1 MNEIALDSLHTG
13 LIRVAPDGRILWLN
27 AAAADVLGRSPVSL
41 IGQRL
46 GAVEPALARWA
57 ARVNSARPGYQA
69 PEARLD
75 HSEAIADVVF
85 SYQEQGILIELHP
98 IAARV
103 RRRRLAERADQQ
115 QAVHMM
121 ARQLAHELRNPL
133 AGVRAAAQLIGSQT
147 RTPGI
152 VRHAEMIQR
161 EVDRLT
167 RLIERFASDEAP
179 SLAST
184 DLHQL
189 LDACLELVRAE
200 RHGQLT
206 LRRDFDPSI
215 PPLQADG
222 ERLHQLVLNL
232 LRNAV
237 QADAGR
243 IELSTRIEHESPLID
258 QPARHAVRIEIRDD
272 GHGVPAHLRERLFL
286 PLVSGRDQGSGFG
299 LAIAQQIARA
309 HGGLIEYHPRQ
320 NGSLFILRLPLI
332 VARPT
337 AGALAHG

>member
-1 MNEIALDSLHTG
+1 MNDIALDSLQTG
-13 LIRVAPDGRILWLN
+13 LVRVAPDGRILWLN
-27 AAAADVLGRSPVSL
+27 TAAADVLGRSPASL
-41 IGQRL
+41 AGQAL
-46 GAVEPALARWA
+46 SDVEPALARWA
-57 ARVNSARPGYQA
+57 ARLNSARPCYHA

-75 HSEAIADVVF
+75 GSGEVADVVL
-85 SYQEQGILIELHP
+85 SCQEHGFLIELHP
-98 IAARV
+98 VATRV

-115 QAVHMM
+115 QAIHMM

-147 RTPGI
+147 EKPGI

-167 RLIERFASDEAP
+167 RLIERFAADETP
-179 SLAST
+179 SLAPT

-200 RHGQLT
+200 RHGRLKLQ
-206 LRRDFDPSI
+206 RDFDPSI

-222 ERLHQLVLNL
+222 GRLHQLILNL

-237 QADAGR
+237 QADASR

-272 GHGVPAHLRERLFL
+272 GHGVPPHLRERLFL
-286 PLVSGRDQGSGFG
+286 PLVSGRDRGSGFG

-309 HGGLIEYHPRQ
+309 HGGLVEYRPQ
-320 NGSLFILRLPLI
+320 QTGSVFTVRLPLI
-332 VARPT
+332 VAQST
-337 AGALAHG
+337 AGAVANG